1 MELLQSWG
9 VTPTAVIG
17 HSSGEIAAGYCVG
30 SISRESAWKIA
41 YYRGS
46 VTASLVSSGKS
57 SGSMLSVG
65 VSEAKIKTYFNQVD
79 KDGELTV
86 GCINSPY
93 NVTVSGSVDLLAPLQ
108 KLLEEDNVFVR
119 RLSVSVAYHSK
130 QMNEIA
136 PIYGSLLGQIAGGT
150 PIQGG
155 PVMFSSVS
163 GSKVLGKDLGKSE
176 YWVENLVSPVRFLQ
190 ALANIFPKTQA
201 KVDRFDCTGLQVNHI
216 LEIGPHSALK
226 GPISEYISTTSQPS
240 GLNYDSVLVRRES
253 ALYTMMTALGRLHCL
268 GHPLDVATVNDS
280 KESITSRRMLLN
292 LPSYPFN
299 HSKKYWA
306 EGRVSRSYRFRAL
319 QHHELLGTPVSDWNP
334 LNARWQNIIRTSEN
348 TWIKDHIVC
357 IPRGQ
362 LVQR

>member
-30 SISRESAWKIA
+30 GISRESAWKIA

-65 VSEAKIKTYFNQVD
+65 VSEAKIKAYFNQID
-79 KDGELTV
+79 KNDCQLTV
-86 GCINSPY
+86 GCINSPH
-93 NVTVSGSVDLLAPLQ
+93 NVTVSGSVDLLASLQ

-119 RLSVSVAYHSK
+119 RLGVSVAYHSK

-136 PIYGSLLGQIAGGT
+136 PVYDSLLGQLSGGI

-163 GSKVLGKDLGKSE
+163 GSKVLGKDLSKSE
-176 YWVENLVSPVRFLQ
+176 YWVENVVSPVRFLQ
-190 ALANIFPKTQA
+190 ALANISSKTQA
-201 KVDRFDCTGLQVNHI
+201 KVDRVGYAGLEVNHV

-226 GPISEYISTTSQPS
+226 GPISEYINTTSQPS
-240 GLNYDSVLVRRES
+240 EITYDSVLVRGES
-253 ALYTMMTALGRLHCL
+253 ALCTMMTALGTLHCL

-299 HSKKYWA
+299 YSKKYWA
-306 EGRVSRSYRFRAL
+306 EGRVSKSYRSRAM
-319 QHHELLGTPVSDWNP
+319 QHHELVGTRVSDWNP
-334 LNARWQNIIRTSEN
+334 LNARWQNIIRISEN
-348 TWIKDHIVC
+348 TWIKDHTVGT
-357 IPRGQ
+357 PRG
-362 LVQR
+362 